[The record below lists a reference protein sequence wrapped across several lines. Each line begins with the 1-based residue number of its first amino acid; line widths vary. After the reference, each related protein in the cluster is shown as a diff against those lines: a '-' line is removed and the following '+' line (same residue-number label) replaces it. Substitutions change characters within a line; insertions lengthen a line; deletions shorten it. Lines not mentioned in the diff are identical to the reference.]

1 MGLFDFRRDH
11 NRRTPSRRSMILQ
24 RKKKNKKFNLKKNSN
39 KDKEKRKER
48 THAMLSG
55 SVAQAPT
62 ALVTFTKRA
71 WFVLV
76 SRFTSE
82 GMPPALRMVVL
93 LAGIWAHSPKAPT
106 TLIKTCAWKI
116 KFMPSTRGKK
126 YPQRTKKVNVGKRP
140 ERHIHYSPT
149 SSLTSSST
157 SSPRIFQHTI
167 SYHHHH

>member
-1 MGLFDFRRDH
+1 
-11 NRRTPSRRSMILQ
+11 
-24 RKKKNKKFNLKKNSN
+24 
-39 KDKEKRKER
+39 
-48 THAMLSG
+48 MLSG

-93 LAGIWAHSPKAPT
+93 LAGICAHSPKAPT

-126 YPQRTKKVNVGKRP
+126 YPQRTKKVNVCLSVGTRP

-157 SSPRIFQHTI
+157 PSSWIFQHTI
-167 SYHHHH
+167 SYHHHHHHIIITTTTTTTTTTISSSPPLPPPPSYHHHHH

>member
-1 MGLFDFRRDH
+1 MLRQKIKLTLGLFDFRRDH
-11 NRRTPSRRSMILQ
+11 SRRTPSRRSMILQ
-24 RKKKNKKFNLKKNSN
+24 RKKNKEFNKTNSN

-93 LAGIWAHSPKAPT
+93 LAGICAHSPKAPT
-106 TLIKTCAWKI
+106 TLIKTYAWKKHI
-116 KFMPSTRGKK
+116 CLKEGRSIHNALRKRMPV
-126 YPQRTKKVNVGKRP
+126 QV
-140 ERHIHYSPT
+140 
-149 SSLTSSST
+149 
-157 SSPRIFQHTI
+157 
-167 SYHHHH
+167 

>member
-1 MGLFDFRRDH
+1 MKVLRQKSH
-11 NRRTPSRRSMILQ
+11 SRWGYSTLEGTITDVLHQ
-24 RKKKNKKFNLKKNSN
+24 DDQWYCKGKKNKEFNLKKTTTT
-39 KDKEKRKER
+39 KKKRKRKAR

-126 YPQRTKKVNVGKRP
+126 YPQRTKKVNVCLSVGKRP
-140 ERHIHYSPT
+140 ERHIH
-149 SSLTSSST
+149 
-157 SSPRIFQHTI
+157 
-167 SYHHHH
+167 

>member
-1 MGLFDFRRDH
+1 
-11 NRRTPSRRSMILQ
+11 
-24 RKKKNKKFNLKKNSN
+24 
-39 KDKEKRKER
+39 
-48 THAMLSG
+48 MLSG

-93 LAGIWAHSPKAPT
+93 LAGICAHSPKAPT

-126 YPQRTKKVNVGKRP
+126 YPQRTKKVNVCLSVGTRP

-167 SYHHHH
+167 SYHHHHHHHHQHHHHHHHHHHIIITTTNTTTTISSSPPPPPPSYHHHHH